1 MVRVAH
7 RRWRRR
13 DDATPILYHCSHV
26 QSLFRSFLPDSI
38 RLLDLEV
45 VEYFAACTAGCA
57 RLARTSI
64 DRYCCVERESWRGL
78 GARRVKFS
86 WNFSDILGKFPSV
99 RRQLFVS
106 QTKLAGRDSSPVERT
121 TTSFHLATNSP
132 WLLFKI
138 EFRVCDSR
146 KSPSDYFREYAE
158 LRLAA
163 VRWPVST
170 KFRLSKSRFSR
181 SVV

>member
-1 MVRVAH
+1 MVRVATTTWWCD
-7 RRWRRR
+7 RLFITA
-13 DDATPILYHCSHV
+13 ATSNLYSVVFSLVQFACWILRLSNILPRVYGWLCV
-26 QSLFRSFLPDSI
+26 AREDLDRSI
-38 RLLDLEV
+38 
-45 VEYFAACTAGCA
+45 
-57 RLARTSI
+57 
-64 DRYCCVERESWRGL
+64 RESWRGL
-78 GARRVKFS
+78 DARHVKFS
-86 WNFSDILGKFPSV
+86 WNFSEILGKFPFV
-99 RRQLFVS
+99 RRQLFVF

-121 TTSFHLATNSP
+121 TTSFHSATNSP

-170 KFRLSKSRFSR
+170 KFRLSKCRFSR